1 MNESEK
7 MSVYI
12 ETSVISYLTSK
23 MSRDLVIAAHQEI
36 SLVWWEKRRFNYRL
50 FISRVV
56 MDEITAGDEQLAQRR
71 GKLVEGIRLL
81 PITEEMT
88 KLAKH
93 FVEKGILPQ
102 KSAADALHVAIA
114 AISKIDFVLSWNCRH
129 IANAEIKKAIGKA
142 CQSLGYQAPS
152 ICTPLELLDRW
163 DYEEHNR

>member
-1 MNESEK
+1 MNKNEK

-12 ETSVISYLTSK
+12 ETSVISYLTSN

-36 SLVWWEKRRFNYRL
+36 SHTWWEKRRFNYHL
-50 FISRVV
+50 FISQVV
-56 MDEITAGDEQLAQRR
+56 MDEITAGDTSLAHVRK
-71 GKLVEGIRLL
+71 KLIEGIRLL

-102 KSAADALHVAIA
+102 KSANDALHVAIA
-114 AISKIDFVLSWNCRH
+114 AICKIDFVLSWNCKH
-129 IANAEIKKAIGKA
+129 IANAEIEKAIWKA
-142 CQSLGYQAPS
+142 CESLGYQAPS

-163 DYEEHNR
+163 DYEQHNR